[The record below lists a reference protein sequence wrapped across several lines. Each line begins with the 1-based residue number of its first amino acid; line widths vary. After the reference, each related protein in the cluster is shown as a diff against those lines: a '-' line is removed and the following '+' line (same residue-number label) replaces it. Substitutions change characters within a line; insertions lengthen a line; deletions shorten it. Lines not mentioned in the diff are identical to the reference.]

1 MSRAFPSLVL
11 ALASLLAATPVAAA
25 EPASCKAVRFADVGW
40 SDIAAA
46 NGLASVVLEALGYQP
61 SATLA
66 ALPVAMT
73 GMKNRQIDAFLGYW
87 KPSMV
92 PVVEPFVRDAQVEV
106 LEAPNLSG
114 ARYTLAVPRHLHDK
128 GLRSFADI
136 ARFEKALEG
145 RIHGIEAGS
154 EANAPIRRMIRD
166 NRFGLGGFTL
176 VESSEAAMLA
186 QVQAASR
193 SRKAI
198 VFLAWEPHPMNVQLK
213 MHYLSGGDEVF
224 GPDDGAARVYTVLA
238 RGYRERCPNVAAL
251 LSNLRF
257 TAEMQ
262 SHVMVPILEKG
273 RPHAAAR
280 AYLQKNPSVVAPWLL
295 SVTTI
300 DGQDALAAVTAAL
313 KR

>member
-1 MSRAFPSLVL
+1 MPSAFNSL
-11 ALASLLAATPVAAA
+11 ALAVVFAVAATPGAAT

-46 NGLASVVLEALGYQP
+46 NGLAAVVLEALGYRP
-61 SATLA
+61 TATLA
-66 ALPVAMT
+66 ALPIAMT
-73 GMKNRQIDAFLGYW
+73 GMKNRQIDVFLGYW

-92 PVVEPFVRDAQVEV
+92 PVVEPFVRDGHVEV
-106 LEAPNLSG
+106 LDVPNLSG
-114 ARYTLAVPRHLHDK
+114 ARYTLAVPRHLYDK
-128 GLRSFADI
+128 GLKTFADI

-186 QVQAASR
+186 QVQSASR

-198 VFLAWEPHPMNVQLK
+198 VFLGWEPHPMNVQLK
-213 MHYLSGGDEVF
+213 MHYLSGGDDVF
-224 GPDDGAARVYTVLA
+224 GPDDGAARVYTAVA

-257 TAEMQ
+257 TAEME
-262 SHVMVPILEKG
+262 SRVMVPILEKG
-273 RPHAAAR
+273 RPHAAAH
-280 AYLQKNPSVVAPWLL
+280 AFLQRNPTVVAPWLRG
-295 SVTTI
+295 VMTI

-313 KR
+313 QR

>member
-224 GPDDGAARVYTVLA
+224 GPGVAAHPLGAAWSGPVSEAIGRAEVGSEIWDLRPEGVTVLGA
-238 RGYRERCPNVAAL
+238 ATGPDPGWASLADAAL
-251 LSNLRF
+251 G
-257 TAEMQ
+257 
-262 SHVMVPILEKG
+262 VLEG
-273 RPHAAAR
+273 GP
-280 AYLQKNPSVVAPWLL
+280 
-295 SVTTI
+295 
-300 DGQDALAAVTAAL
+300 
-313 KR
+313 